1 VTTPRWRA
9 LSSSEPTLGATQRWR
24 LDIAYDGAAFYG
36 FAYQPEFTTVVGELR
51 ATLANTLGLEHEPV
65 IVGAGRTDT
74 GVHALHQV
82 VHVDL
87 AKDLAR
93 TSRVLE
99 PERLARSLNQ
109 QLRGRIRVLRVAQVS
124 DDFHARFSAIWREY
138 RYLVLET
145 PPPALE
151 LTNAWS
157 WAVQGPLDLD
167 AMNKV
172 TNEILGTHDFR
183 AFCRRPTNSEP
194 GEALRREVL
203 LAQWQR
209 LEDQWSLSPE
219 GASVVRLRIR
229 ARSFCHNMV
238 RCLVSTIVGIGQG
251 RLSETTVRERLES
264 LDRSHLPAPAPAAG
278 LSLVAVGYDGDQN
291 LPTGPQIL

>member
-1 VTTPRWRA
+1 

-24 LDIAYDGAAFYG
+24 LDIAYDGAAFSG

-87 AKDLAR
+87 AKDLAH

>member
-1 VTTPRWRA
+1 M
-9 LSSSEPTLGATQRWR
+9 SSSEPTLGATQRWR
-24 LDIAYDGAAFYG
+24 LDIAYDGAAFSG

-87 AKDLAR
+87 AKDLAH

>member
-1 VTTPRWRA
+1 
-9 LSSSEPTLGATQRWR
+9 
-24 LDIAYDGAAFYG
+24 
-36 FAYQPEFTTVVGELR
+36 
-51 ATLANTLGLEHEPV
+51 
-65 IVGAGRTDT
+65 
-74 GVHALHQV
+74 
-82 VHVDL
+82 
-87 AKDLAR
+87 
-93 TSRVLE
+93 VLE